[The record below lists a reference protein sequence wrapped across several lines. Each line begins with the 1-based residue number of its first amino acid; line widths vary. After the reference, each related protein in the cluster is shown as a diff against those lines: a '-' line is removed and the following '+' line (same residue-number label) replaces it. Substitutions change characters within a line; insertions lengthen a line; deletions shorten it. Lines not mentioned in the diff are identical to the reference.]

1 MIHPFFLPSTPNF
14 LAFFSRC
21 GKEGWAGRFLS
32 EGIQANLTLS
42 PYPLVVVCLDCG
54 GYCGHNCACSPLC
67 SVVCTH
73 FATWIPCTF
82 LTLLYFFL
90 FFFSPVPIIKTEPN
104 DEYDSLGSARVPMHS
119 KPFYSQPRLT
129 PIMPVADHDAC
140 LIGGYSPCPPCHVT
154 LPPTPPSSS
163 PTLQDLSPVAYSK
176 CLPNSPNHAAPSGPI
191 MPHIQESP
199 GCPSLAHPSSPDHS
213 SPMGML
219 HSQGSPNHLNSPGT
233 HGYHAIY
240 ANSSPSS
247 SPVSHPSTPGA
258 TAESPLLQAYSPTQ
272 AQAAASSPSLLHEDA
287 SPPPM
292 AITVKQEPQEL
303 DQMYLD
309 DGEFSELCDAQIVS
323 NVAFGSH

>member
-1 MIHPFFLPSTPNF
+1 M
-14 LAFFSRC
+14 
-21 GKEGWAGRFLS
+21 
-32 EGIQANLTLS
+32 
-42 PYPLVVVCLDCG
+42 DCR

-67 SVVCTH
+67 SVVYTH

-82 LTLLYFFL
+82 FNISIFL

-129 PIMPVADHDAC
+129 PILPVADHDAC

-176 CLPNSPNHAAPSGPI
+176 CLPNSPGHAAPSGPI

-199 GCPSLAHPSSPDHS
+199 GCPSLPHPSSPDHS

-247 SPVSHPSTPGA
+247 SPISHPSTPGA
-258 TAESPLLQAYSPTQ
+258 TAESPLVQAYSPTQ
-272 AQAAASSPSLLHEDA
+272 AAASSPGLLHDDA

-309 DGEFSELCDAQIVS
+309 DGEFSEIHDAQTVL

>member
-1 MIHPFFLPSTPNF
+1 
-14 LAFFSRC
+14 
-21 GKEGWAGRFLS
+21 
-32 EGIQANLTLS
+32 
-42 PYPLVVVCLDCG
+42 
-54 GYCGHNCACSPLC
+54 
-67 SVVCTH
+67 
-73 FATWIPCTF
+73 
-82 LTLLYFFL
+82 
-90 FFFSPVPIIKTEPN
+90 
-104 DEYDSLGSARVPMHS
+104 MHS

-129 PIMPVADHDAC
+129 PILPVADHDAC

-154 LPPTPPSSS
+154 LPQTPPSSS

-176 CLPNSPNHAAPSGPI
+176 CLPNSPSHAAPSGPI

-199 GCPSLAHPSSPDHS
+199 GCPSLPHPSSPDHS

-247 SPVSHPSTPGA
+247 SPISHPSTPGA
-258 TAESPLLQAYSPTQ
+258 TAESPLVQAYSPTQ
-272 AQAAASSPSLLHEDA
+272 AQAAAGSPGLLHDDA

-309 DGEFSELCDAQIVS
+309 DGEFSEIHDAQTVL
-323 NVAFGSH
+323 NVAFGGQWEGDTFLQMKAYLHTLSWLLMWLLHLFNTLSLSVSPHAHSRTLLPLTEFPDESVAAVLRQICFNFRPGTFICLRCTMPSGVCCLMLCRFTIKQ

>member
-1 MIHPFFLPSTPNF
+1 
-14 LAFFSRC
+14 
-21 GKEGWAGRFLS
+21 
-32 EGIQANLTLS
+32 
-42 PYPLVVVCLDCG
+42 
-54 GYCGHNCACSPLC
+54 
-67 SVVCTH
+67 
-73 FATWIPCTF
+73 
-82 LTLLYFFL
+82 
-90 FFFSPVPIIKTEPN
+90 
-104 DEYDSLGSARVPMHS
+104 MHS

-129 PIMPVADHDAC
+129 PIMPVAEHDAC

-176 CLPNSPNHAAPSGPI
+176 CLPNSPSHVATSGPI

-199 GCPSLAHPSSPDHS
+199 GCPSLAHPSSPEHS

-247 SPVSHPSTPGA
+247 SPISHPSTPGA
-258 TAESPLLQAYSPTQ
+258 TAESPLVQAYSPTQ
-272 AQAAASSPSLLHEDA
+272 AQAAASSPGLLHEDA

-309 DGEFSELCDAQIVS
+309 DGEFSEIRDAQTAS
-323 NVAFGSH
+323 DVAFGSQRGRHFVFGSESLFLYTFPDLWCGHCIYLTPCPYL

>member
-1 MIHPFFLPSTPNF
+1 MATIVPAHRFAQLCTLATPRGF
-14 LAFFSRC
+14 PA
-21 GKEGWAGRFLS
+21 RFLTS
-32 EGIQANLTLS
+32 
-42 PYPLVVVCLDCG
+42 
-54 GYCGHNCACSPLC
+54 
-67 SVVCTH
+67 
-73 FATWIPCTF
+73 
-82 LTLLYFFL
+82 LYFFL

-129 PIMPVADHDAC
+129 PILPVADHDAC

-176 CLPNSPNHAAPSGPI
+176 CLPNSPGHAAPSGPI

-199 GCPSLAHPSSPDHS
+199 GCPSLPHPSSPDHS

-240 ANSSPSS
+240 ASSSPSS
-247 SPVSHPSTPGA
+247 SPISHPSTPGA
-258 TAESPLLQAYSPTQ
+258 TAESPLVQAYSPTQ
-272 AQAAASSPSLLHEDA
+272 AQATAGSPGLLHEDA

-309 DGEFSELCDAQIVS
+309 DGEFSEIHDAQTVS